1 MKLISHDL
9 QDGGKLPNRHVF
21 NGMGYDGDN
30 ISPHLMWDDVPAGT
44 KSFVVTCYDP
54 DAPTGSGWWHWVAL
68 DIPSNVTTLAEGAKL
83 AAPARELIT
92 DYGTKGFGGACPPS
106 GHGMHR
112 YVFTVWALP
121 VEKLDLP
128 DGATAANAGFMLN
141 AMALATAKITAT
153 YVTP

>member
-1 MKLISHDL
+1 MS
-9 QDGGKLPNRHVF
+9 QRWP
-21 NGMGYDGDN
+21 
-30 ISPHLMWDDVPAGT
+30 
-44 KSFVVTCYDP
+44 
-54 DAPTGSGWWHWVAL
+54 
-68 DIPSNVTTLAEGAKL
+68 KL
-83 AAPARELIT
+83 AAPARELTT

>member
-1 MKLISHDL
+1 MAV
-9 QDGGKLPNRHVF
+9 GF
-21 NGMGYDGDN
+21 EN
-30 ISPHLMWDDVPAGT
+30 ISLVL
-44 KSFVVTCYDP
+44 FV
-54 DAPTGSGWWHWVAL
+54 
-68 DIPSNVTTLAEGAKL
+68 I
-83 AAPARELIT
+83 
-92 DYGTKGFGGACPPS
+92 GGACPPS

>member
-1 MKLISHDL
+1 
-9 QDGGKLPNRHVF
+9 
-21 NGMGYDGDN
+21 
-30 ISPHLMWDDVPAGT
+30 
-44 KSFVVTCYDP
+44 
-54 DAPTGSGWWHWVAL
+54 
-68 DIPSNVTTLAEGAKL
+68 
-83 AAPARELIT
+83 
-92 DYGTKGFGGACPPS
+92 
-106 GHGMHR
+106 MHR